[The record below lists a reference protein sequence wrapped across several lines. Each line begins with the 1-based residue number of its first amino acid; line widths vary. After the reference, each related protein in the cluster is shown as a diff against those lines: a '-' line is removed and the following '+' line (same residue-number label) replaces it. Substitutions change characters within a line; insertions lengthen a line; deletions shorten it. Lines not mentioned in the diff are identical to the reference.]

1 MIYQKIL
8 NNRRSRSLPFIKR
21 GVFSPRNRGILMP
34 STELNAISETIIG
47 SAIEVHRAL
56 GPGLLES
63 AYEACLMYEL
73 LNSGLKVEQQ
83 KPLPIAYKNTTID
96 CGYRLDI
103 IVEDSVIIE
112 LKSVEQILP
121 IHKSQLLSYLRLSGL
136 TLGLLINF
144 NVELLKQGLHRVVNK
159 FETSAS
165 SATSA
170 LKIERPP
177 HV

>member
-1 MIYQKIL
+1 MPIEDL
-8 NNRRSRSLPFIKR
+8 NK
-21 GVFSPRNRGILMP
+21 
-34 STELNAISETIIG
+34 ISEIIIG
-47 SAIEVHRAL
+47 KAIEVHKEL

-63 AYEACLMYEL
+63 AYEACLVCEL
-73 LNSGLKVEQQ
+73 LNSVLKVEHQ
-83 KPLPIAYKNTTID
+83 KPLPITYKDTTID
-96 CGYRLDI
+96 CGYRLDM

-144 NVELLKQGLHRVVNK
+144 NVGVLKQGLHRVANNIK
-159 FETSAS
+159 TSAT

-170 LKIERPP
+170 LKN
-177 HV
+177 

>member
-1 MIYQKIL
+1 MSIEDL
-8 NNRRSRSLPFIKR
+8 NK
-21 GVFSPRNRGILMP
+21 
-34 STELNAISETIIG
+34 ISEIIIG
-47 SAIEVHRAL
+47 KAIEVHKEL

-63 AYEACLMYEL
+63 AYESCLMYEL
-73 LNSGLKVEQQ
+73 LQAGLTVEQQ
-83 KPLPIAYKNTTID
+83 KPLPIIYKGTKID
-96 CGYRLDI
+96 CGYRLDM

-144 NVELLKQGLHRVVNK
+144 NVEVLKQGLHRVVNNFK
-159 FETSAS
+159 TSAS

-170 LKIERPP
+170 LKN
-177 HV
+177 

>member
-1 MIYQKIL
+1 MPIEDL
-8 NNRRSRSLPFIKR
+8 NK
-21 GVFSPRNRGILMP
+21 
-34 STELNAISETIIG
+34 ISEIIIG
-47 SAIEVHRAL
+47 KAIEVHKEL

-83 KPLPIAYKNTTID
+83 KPLPITYKNTTID
-96 CGYRLDI
+96 CGYRLDM
-103 IVEDSVIIE
+103 IVENSIIIE
-112 LKSVEQILP
+112 LKSIEQILP

-144 NVELLKQGLHRVVNK
+144 NVEVLKHGLHRVVNNFK
-159 FETSAS
+159 TSAS

-170 LKIERPP
+170 LNN
-177 HV
+177 